1 MWSLFEKLARK
12 HENFD
17 LLKMF
22 NHFKD
27 SVIQSLIMQH
37 TCEGV
42 DDPELFYKEI
52 FGEVS
57 PVLVNI
63 PSLVLRVASSKLDL
77 ETSLA
82 SLLRLYHQRTTESA
96 GRS

>member
-1 MWSLFEKLARK
+1 MNLVWSLFEKLARK

-37 TCEGV
+37 SCEGV

-52 FGEVS
+52 FGEIS

-63 PSLVLRVASSKLDL
+63 PSLVMRVNFNKADPEASSDAML
-77 ETSLA
+77 
-82 SLLRLYHQRTTESA
+82 
-96 GRS
+96 